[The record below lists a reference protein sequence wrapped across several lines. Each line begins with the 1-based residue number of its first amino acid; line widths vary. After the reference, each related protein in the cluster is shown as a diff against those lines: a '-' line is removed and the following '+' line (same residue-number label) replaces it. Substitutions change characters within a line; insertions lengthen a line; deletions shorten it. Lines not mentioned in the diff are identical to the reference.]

1 VTWGSSGTTPLDRR
15 MWHPGDRVSPYR
27 EIRTERGQKLQG
39 LRAGFASRVI
49 ASGTD
54 VVLVLCAYVLG
65 VVIVSIAWDLFFS
78 TTISIAVP
86 PHWLN
91 ELLVWI
97 LLVVY
102 LTAGWLSSGRTL
114 GKQIVGL
121 RVVRSDGNRLR
132 FWRALFRA
140 LLCASFFPVL
150 LLALVN
156 RRNRG
161 LEDLALGTV
170 VIYDWFPVRDDPPA
184 VPSLDAQTMIEIH
197 QTGPPTL
204 TWAGRDRTI
213 S

>member
-1 VTWGSSGTTPLDRR
+1 
-15 MWHPGDRVSPYR
+15 VSPHR
-27 EIRTERGQKLQG
+27 EIRSERGQNFQG
-39 LRAGFASRVI
+39 LRAGFVSRAV

-54 VVLVLCAYVLG
+54 VVLVLCAYVVG

-78 TTISIAVP
+78 TMVSIAVP

-91 ELLVWI
+91 ELSIWI

-102 LTAGWLSSGRTL
+102 LTAGWWSSGRTL
-114 GKQIVGL
+114 GKQILGL
-121 RVVRSDGNRLR
+121 RVVRSDRSQLR

-161 LEDLALGTV
+161 LEDLAAGTV
-170 VIYDWFPVRDDPPA
+170 VIYDWLPASGEPLA
-184 VPSLDAQTMIEIH
+184 VPSMDAQPMIELH
-197 QTGPPTL
+197 QSGPPNL